1 MILEKQSLKN
11 SPWIGFLIQ
20 FDLKAL
26 VISFPLSSWHDVA
39 IEIQKILLLDA
50 PDKVLIR
57 GKVLGDHVFDT
68 LEYFCQTNEYNI
80 IA

>member
-1 MILEKQSLKN
+1 M
-11 SPWIGFLIQ
+11 
-20 FDLKAL
+20 
-26 VISFPLSSWHDVA
+26 ISFPLSSWHDVA

-50 PDKVLIR
+50 PDKVLVR